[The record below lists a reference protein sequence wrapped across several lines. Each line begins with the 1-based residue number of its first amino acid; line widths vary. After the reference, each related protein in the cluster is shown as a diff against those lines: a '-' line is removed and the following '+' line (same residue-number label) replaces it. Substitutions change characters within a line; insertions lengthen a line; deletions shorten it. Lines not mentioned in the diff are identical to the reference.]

1 MSRRRGLVTSGF
13 LRSQRLLGLN
23 ISDSL
28 PNKRWDKASSRKTEI
43 FTSKN
48 KSKERPIFFFLR
60 ANVNVVTAL
69 PVQMCVCVFHFS
81 CGVSDKSLC
90 ICARTHTH
98 TLQYAGCHSYQNA
111 NLTASLL
118 QTTFT
123 QKKRVALPSIH
134 PFIHSSTCPPIVEK
148 WNTLK
153 RSYTTQSMPVC
164 VCVLN
169 IRVYVACMHIA
180 MATSRSNWRHHFKTT
195 FTASKERKKRTQ
207 SEHTHTLSSCY
218 WCGLIF
224 RWAHP
229 IRSTGSSGT

>member
-1 MSRRRGLVTSGF
+1 MLSL
-13 LRSQRLLGLN
+13 LSQCRCVFVFF
-23 ISDSL
+23 
-28 PNKRWDKASSRKTEI
+28 I
-43 FTSKN
+43 FHAGYLTK
-48 KSKERPIFFFLR
+48 
-60 ANVNVVTAL
+60 
-69 PVQMCVCVFHFS
+69 VCVY
-81 CGVSDKSLC
+81 VR
-90 ICARTHTH
+90 AHTH